1 MEKCLM
7 QRQTKFTHEVSIPG
21 IWKSIFQYKKTEFSN
36 IFLLVEIVFSL
47 SSLHSFVDQDFS
59 ILTLILTDRRLKSS
73 HALLEMQMLYKSN
86 DKN

>member
-1 MEKCLM
+1 M

-21 IWKSIFQYKKTEFSN
+21 VWKSIFQYKKTEFSN

-47 SSLHSFVDQDFS
+47 SSLHSFVDRDFS